1 MRVVKMCLRCLVVL
15 MLAASVSSCDP
26 QVYGSVGIS
35 SWGGGGY
42 NSGPRVGGNIS
53 IGGCLTCRR

>member
-1 MRVVKMCLRCLVVL
+1 MSWFKRCARCVAVLV
-15 MLAASVSSCDP
+15 LAAGLSSCDP

-42 NSGPRVGGNIS
+42 NSGPRIGGNIS
-53 IGGCLTCRR
+53 IGGCLTCR